1 MDLGLNNKIAVVTG
15 SSEGIGK
22 ATATALAQEG
32 AKVAI
37 CARRPDQLE
46 SAAQEIRSASG
57 GEVLAVPTDV
67 MQPDQLEA
75 FLQRVIDTWGGID
88 ILVNNAGTAASGAFE
103 SVSDETWKS
112 DMELKLFGAIR
123 TSRIAIPVMRARGGG
138 RIINITQILGKQP
151 PANSVPTSVTRA
163 AGIALTKELSK
174 ELAKDKILVNTIC
187 VNLVKSGQM
196 ARSAQRNYPGNE
208 RGRRLGRDGEERA
221 LGSYGRGGRSGE
233 RYRVPGLRPRVLPD
247 GRSHQCGR
255 RRQRRGLAATDN
267 SKKVEIGALA

>member
-1 MDLGLNNKIAVVTG
+1 MDLGLNSKIAVVTG

-196 ARSAQRNYPGNE
+196 ARSAQRNYPGMSVE
-208 RGRRLGRDGEERA
+208 EGWAEMGKSVPLGRMAEAEEVANVIAFLASDRASYLTGAAINVDGGA
-221 LGSYGRGGRSGE
+221 SGA
-233 RYRVPGLRPRVLPD
+233 V
-247 GRSHQCGR
+247 
-255 RRQRRGLAATDN
+255 
-267 SKKVEIGALA
+267 